1 MKKTNI
7 KVNKS
12 AKKDALPNNIDA
24 LKQLVLAAQSLA
36 EKQQNHIRH
45 LEEIVKLFK
54 ANKFGKSSEKSPDQ
68 AELFDEIE
76 VEACDSDD
84 NWVAE
89 AVESEENSEPG
100 TVPATKA
107 KAGRK
112 PIPEEYPRIIVEYDL
127 TDEEKRCSCGC
138 EKQHI
143 GDEVSEQLDIVPA
156 VIQVLQHHRKKY
168 ACKNCEG
175 QMQTASLP
183 AQPIPKSNASPSL
196 LAYIATAKYQDALP
210 LYRIENILSR
220 LNIHL
225 PRNTQ
230 ANWMIKS
237 SELLQPLYNLLNDR
251 LLESGYVH
259 MDETPVQVL
268 KEPGKKAESK
278 SYMWVRKTGDPNKK
292 ESIVLFDY
300 ASSRKADVVKT
311 LLPDFQGFLQTDDYA
326 GYNHLDTIEGVHHLG
341 CFAHARRKFVE
352 AQKVA
357 PSKKGATSKADMAVS
372 FIKKLYAIENKIK
385 DLSPEKRLA
394 IRQRESV
401 PQLQKLKN
409 WLDKSLVTTLPKG
422 KTGMALSYLAKN
434 WNKLTLY
441 VEDERLNIDNN
452 TVENAIRPFAIG
464 RKNWMFSNSQKGAK
478 ASAMLYSII
487 ETAKSNDL
495 NPHAYLQLL
504 FTKIPQLKSIEE
516 YEQLLPWNARE
527 LLEKEV

>member
-7 KVNKS
+7 K
-12 AKKDALPNNIDA
+12 AKKDALPDNVDE
-24 LKQLVLAAQSLA
+24 LKQLILTAQSLA
-36 EKQQNHIRH
+36 EKQRDHIRR

-54 ANKFGKSSEKSPDQ
+54 ANKFGKSSEKSAAQ
-68 AELFDEIE
+68 TELFDEAEID
-76 VEACDSDD
+76 ACDSDL
-84 NWVAE
+84 NWAAE
-89 AVESEENSEPG
+89 AIEPEEAESTAPSPT
-100 TVPATKA
+100 TV

-112 PIPEEYPRIIVEYDL
+112 PIPKNFPRIIVEHDL

-156 VIQVLQHHRKKY
+156 VIQVLQHRRKKY

-175 QMQTASLP
+175 QLQTANLP
-183 AQPIPKSNASPSL
+183 PQPIPKSNASPGL

-311 LLPDFQGFLQTDDYA
+311 LLPDFQGYLQTDDYA
-326 GYNHLDTIEGVHHLG
+326 GYNHLDDIKGVHHIG

-372 FIKKLYAIENKIK
+372 LIKKLYAIEKKIK

-394 IRQRESV
+394 IRQSEAI
-401 PQLQKLKN
+401 PQLEKLKG

-434 WNKLTLY
+434 WKK
-441 VEDERLNIDNN
+441 
-452 TVENAIRPFAIG
+452 
-464 RKNWMFSNSQKGAK
+464 RKR
-478 ASAMLYSII
+478 SINLI
-487 ETAKSNDL
+487 
-495 NPHAYLQLL
+495 
-504 FTKIPQLKSIEE
+504 
-516 YEQLLPWNARE
+516 
-527 LLEKEV
+527 

>member
-1 MKKTNI
+1 M
-7 KVNKS
+7 
-12 AKKDALPNNIDA
+12 
-24 LKQLVLAAQSLA
+24 
-36 EKQQNHIRH
+36 
-45 LEEIVKLFK
+45 
-54 ANKFGKSSEKSPDQ
+54 
-68 AELFDEIE
+68 
-76 VEACDSDD
+76 
-84 NWVAE
+84 
-89 AVESEENSEPG
+89 
-100 TVPATKA
+100 
-107 KAGRK
+107 
-112 PIPEEYPRIIVEYDL
+112 
-127 TDEEKRCSCGC
+127 
-138 EKQHI
+138 QHR
-143 GDEVSEQLDIVPA
+143 
-156 VIQVLQHHRKKY
+156 RKKY
-168 ACKNCEG
+168 VCKNCEG
-175 QMQTASLP
+175 QIKIASLP
-183 AQPIPKSNASPSL
+183 QQPIPKSNASPGL

-259 MDETPVQVL
+259 MDETPVQIL
-268 KEPGKKAESK
+268 KEPDKKAESK

-311 LLPDFQGFLQTDDYA
+311 LLPDFQGYLQTDDYA
-326 GYNHLDTIEGVHHLG
+326 GYNHLDDIKGVHHIG
-341 CFAHARRKFVE
+341 CFAHARRKFIE

-372 FIKKLYAIENKIK
+372 LIKKLYAIENKIK
-385 DLSPEKRLA
+385 DFSPEKRLV
-394 IRQRESV
+394 IRQKESV
-401 PQLQKLKN
+401 PQLEKLKN

-434 WNKLTLY
+434 WKKLTVY

-452 TVENAIRPFAIG
+452 AVENAIRPFAIG
-464 RKNWMFSNSQKGAK
+464 RKNWMLSNSQKGAK

-487 ETAKSNDL
+487 ETAKSNEL

-504 FTKIPQLKSIEE
+504 FTKMPLVKSIEE
-516 YEQLLPWNARE
+516 YEQLLPWNAKE
-527 LLEKEV
+527 LLAKEV